1 MARRYI
7 VEKENINIQGNT
19 LEIIG
24 RELHHI
30 NVMRFKT
37 GDTIDINE
45 YVCKIQSITK
55 DVLVA
60 EIIDEV
66 QRIGEPKVN
75 IDLYMGY
82 IKADKM
88 EYLVQKS
95 VELGVKNIVPI
106 LTKNTVVKLDEKDK
120 IKKRE
125 RLQKIAIEAIG
136 QCGRTDNVEV
146 KEIKKIDEILKEE
159 LNYDLILICHE
170 KEEKNIQKVLEEA
183 KKENIQ
189 NVAVFVGP
197 EGGLDNAEVEKILK
211 QENSKVVCFGERV
224 LRAET
229 AVNYILSVLDYTL
242 G

>member
-7 VEKENINIQGNT
+7 VEKGNIIVKENIIEVTGK
-19 LEIIG
+19 
-24 RELHHI
+24 ELHHI
-30 NVMRFKT
+30 NVMRFKV
-37 GDTIDINE
+37 GDIIDINE
-45 YVCKIQSITK
+45 YVCKIQTISKEI
-55 DVLVA
+55 LIA

-66 QRIGEPKVN
+66 QRIGEPTVN

-88 EYLVQKS
+88 EYLVQKA
-95 VELGVKNIVPI
+95 VELGVKNIIPM

-170 KEEKNIQKVLEEA
+170 KEEKNIQNVLEEA

-189 NVAVFVGP
+189 NLAVFIGP
-197 EGGLDNAEVEKILK
+197 EGGLANAEVDKIQEK
-211 QENSKVVCFGERV
+211 ENSKVVCFGERV

>member
-7 VEKENINIQGNT
+7 VEKENINIQGNV
-19 LEIIG
+19 LEITG

-30 NVMRFKT
+30 NVMRFKV

-45 YVCKIQSITK
+45 YVCKIQSINK
-55 DVLVA
+55 DILVA

-66 QRIGEPKVN
+66 QRIGEPTVN

-95 VELGVKNIVPI
+95 VELGVKNIIPI

-125 RLQKIAIEAIG
+125 RLQKIAVEAIG

-146 KEIKKIDEILKEE
+146 KEIKKIDEILREE
-159 LNYDLILICHE
+159 LNYDLILTCHE
-170 KEEKNIQKVLEEA
+170 KEEKNIQEVLENVD
-183 KKENIQ
+183 KEVTKNI
-189 NVAVFVGP
+189 AVFVGP
-197 EGGLDNAEVEKILK
+197 EGGLDNAEVEKIQEK
-211 QENSKVVCFGERV
+211 ENSKVICFGERV

-229 AVNYILSVLDYTL
+229 AVNYILSVLDYIL

>member
-7 VEKENINIQGNT
+7 VEKENIQVNENIIEVT
-19 LEIIG
+19 G

-30 NVMRFKT
+30 NVMRFKV
-37 GDTIDINE
+37 GDTIDVNE
-45 YVCKIQSITK
+45 YICKIQSISK
-55 DVLVA
+55 DVLTA
-60 EIIDEV
+60 EIIDKV
-66 QRIGEPKVN
+66 QSVGEPNVN

-95 VELGVKNIVPI
+95 VELGVKNIIPI
-106 LTKNTVVKLDEKDK
+106 LTKNTVVKLEDKDK

-125 RLQKIAIEAIG
+125 RLQKIVIEAIG

-146 KEIKKIDEILKEE
+146 KKIRKIDEILKENLE
-159 LNYDLILICHE
+159 YDLILICHE
-170 KEEKNIQKVLEEA
+170 KEKKNIQDVLQ
-183 KKENIQ
+183 NINRDSIQ
-189 NVAVFVGP
+189 KIAVFIGP
-197 EGGLDNAEVEKILK
+197 EGGLDNCEVEKIEQQK
-211 QENSKVVCFGERV
+211 NSKTICFGERV

-229 AVNYILSVLDYTL
+229 AVNYILSVLDYTF

>member
-7 VEKENINIQGNT
+7 VEKENVIIKENIIEVTGK
-19 LEIIG
+19 EV
-24 RELHHI
+24 HHI
-30 NVMRFKT
+30 NVMRFKV

-45 YVCKIQSITK
+45 YVCKIQTISK
-55 DVLVA
+55 ESLVA

-66 QRIGEPKVN
+66 QKIGEPTVN

-95 VELGVKNIVPI
+95 VELGVKNIIPI
-106 LTKNTVVKLDEKDK
+106 LTKNAVVKLDEKDRA
-120 IKKRE
+120 KKRE

-146 KEIKKIDEILKEE
+146 KEIKKIEEILKEE
-159 LNYDLILICHE
+159 LNYDLILVCHE
-170 KEEKNIQKVLEEA
+170 KEEKNIQKVLKEA
-183 KKENIQ
+183 EKEDIQ
-189 NVAVFVGP
+189 KIAVFIGP
-197 EGGLDNAEVEKILK
+197 EGGLDNEEVQKILK
-211 QENSKVVCFGERV
+211 QENSKVICFGERV

>member
-1 MARRYI
+1 
-7 VEKENINIQGNT
+7 
-19 LEIIG
+19 
-24 RELHHI
+24 
-30 NVMRFKT
+30 
-37 GDTIDINE
+37 
-45 YVCKIQSITK
+45 
-55 DVLVA
+55 
-60 EIIDEV
+60 
-66 QRIGEPKVN
+66 
-75 IDLYMGY
+75 MGY

-95 VELGVKNIVPI
+95 VELGVKNIIPI

-136 QCGRTDNVEV
+136 QCGRTDNVEI
-146 KEIKKIDEILKEE
+146 KEIKKIEEILKEN
-159 LNYDLILICHE
+159 LTYDLILVCHE

-189 NVAVFVGP
+189 NIAVFVGP
-197 EGGLDNAEVEKILK
+197 EGGLDNAEVEKIQEK
-211 QENSKVVCFGERV
+211 ENSKVICFGERV

-229 AVNYILSVLDYTL
+229 AVNYILSVLDYTF

>member
-7 VEKENINIQGNT
+7 VEKENIIVKENIIEVTGK
-19 LEIIG
+19 
-24 RELHHI
+24 ELHHI
-30 NVMRFKT
+30 NVMRFKV

-45 YVCKIQSITK
+45 YVCKIQTISK
-55 DVLVA
+55 ESLVA
-60 EIIDEV
+60 EIIDGV
-66 QRIGEPKVN
+66 QKIGEPTVK

-95 VELGVKNIVPI
+95 VELGVKNIIPI
-106 LTKNTVVKLDEKDK
+106 LTKNAVVKLDEKDK
-120 IKKRE
+120 VKKRE

-146 KEIKKIDEILKEE
+146 KEIKKIDEILREE

-170 KEEKNIQKVLEEA
+170 KEEKNIQKVLKEA

-189 NVAVFVGP
+189 NVAVFIGP
-197 EGGLDNAEVEKILK
+197 EGGLDNAEVEKIQE
-211 QENSKVVCFGERV
+211 QENSKVICFGERV

-229 AVNYILSVLDYTL
+229 AVNYILSVIDYTL

>member
-7 VEKENINIQGNT
+7 VEKEDINMQENILKIT
-19 LEIIG
+19 G

-30 NVMRFKT
+30 NVMRFKV

-45 YVCKIQSITK
+45 YICKIQNISK
-55 DVLVA
+55 DILVA
-60 EIIDEV
+60 EIIDKV
-66 QRIGEPKVN
+66 QRLGEPVVN

-82 IKADKM
+82 IKSDKM

-95 VELGVKNIVPI
+95 IELGVKNIVPM

-120 IKKRE
+120 LKKRE

-146 KEIKKIDEILKEE
+146 KEIKKIDEILKEY
-159 LNYDLILICHE
+159 LTYDLILICHE
-170 KEEKNIQKVLEEA
+170 KEEKNIQEVLNNVD
-183 KKENIQ
+183 KEVIKNI
-189 NVAVFVGP
+189 AVFVGP
-197 EGGLDNAEVEKILK
+197 EGGLDKEEVEKLK
-211 QENSKVVCFGERV
+211 EKDNAKVVCFGDRV

>member
-7 VEKENINIQGNT
+7 VEKEDINIKEDI
-19 LEIIG
+19 LEVRG

-30 NVMRFKT
+30 NVMRYKV
-37 GDTIDINE
+37 GDIIDINE
-45 YVCKIQSITK
+45 YRCEIQKISKEI
-55 DVLVA
+55 LVA
-60 EIIDEV
+60 KIIDEV

-95 VELGVKNIVPI
+95 VELGVKNIIPL
-106 LTKNTVVKLDEKDK
+106 LTKNAVVKLDEKDRV
-120 IKKRE
+120 KKRE
-125 RLQKIAIEAIG
+125 RLQKIAVEAIG
-136 QCGRTDNVEV
+136 QCGRTDDVSI
-146 KEIKKIDEILKEE
+146 KEIKKIDEVLKDE
-159 LNYDLILICHE
+159 LAYDLILICHE
-170 KEEKNIQKVLEEA
+170 KEEKNIQTVLDGVN
-183 KKENIQ
+183 KESIQ
-189 NVAVFVGP
+189 NIAVFVGP
-197 EGGLDNAEVEKILK
+197 EGGLDNEEVQKILK

-229 AVNYILSVLDYTL
+229 AVNYILSVLDYIF

>member
-1 MARRYI
+1 
-7 VEKENINIQGNT
+7 
-19 LEIIG
+19 
-24 RELHHI
+24 
-30 NVMRFKT
+30 MRFKT

-60 EIIDEV
+60 EIIDKV

-88 EYLVQKS
+88 EYLVQNS
-95 VELGVKNIVPI
+95 VELGVKNIIPI

-120 IKKRE
+120 VKKRE

-136 QCGRTDNVEV
+136 QCGRTDNVEI
-146 KEIKKIDEILKEE
+146 KEIKKIDEILREE

-189 NVAVFVGP
+189 NLAVFIGP
-197 EGGLDNAEVEKILK
+197 EGGLDNAEVEQI
-211 QENSKVVCFGERV
+211 QEKEKSKVVCFGERV

-229 AVNYILSVLDYTL
+229 AVNYILSILDYTL